1 MARGAAPRPVS
12 SAPRPTLSFNGSVG
26 RQGVSGQATV
36 KVPVAGGSITGS
48 AGFSKEKGK
57 PINWN
62 ANVSGSNISLPA
74 LK

>member
-1 MARGAAPRPVS
+1 MPRAVPSRPV
-12 SAPRPTLSFNGSVG
+12 APASKPTISFNGSIG
-26 RQGVSGQATV
+26 RQGVAGTATV

-57 PINWN
+57 PVNWN
-62 ANVSGSNISLPA
+62 ANISGSNISLPA